1 MSKDIKNN
9 KNNEEKLRR
18 AKIIAERSKSI
29 KETYKSINKSVT
41 RLVEWFSK
49 TIDKFLFSRKYDKE
63 ISLLIATIL
72 YMTINFS
79 NTGLLALDST
89 YTIKSHA
96 VTLNADLDIYEV
108 VGYDKFVDVVLTGK
122 NVSDVNAARGQTNTK
137 VVLDLSGLQTGE
149 HTVKFTPVNF
159 SSRVSVTTKPESVTI
174 KIRKKETAKFN
185 ITHDYLNLN
194 KMDERYFPED
204 PIFENSEVL
213 VRASAQTIDSIA
225 YVKALIDVKNATE
238 TFETE
243 ANLYAYNVNGEKI
256 DVDIIPKIVK
266 ATIPITSPKKTV
278 PVSVVPYGIIP
289 NDKSIE
295 SVSLDHSSIELYG
308 VQSVLDKT
316 EEIKVSVDVSKLES
330 DTKLYEIITLPS
342 GIRHASV
349 SKVNIDI
356 KLSDKKSKVLK
367 NMPVAFSNNINGYK
381 TKLDDPN
388 QSEVDVTIYGS
399 EKVLE
404 KINEENFGRI
414 YFDMAGVNP
423 GHTSLALLV
432 DTNHYLIT
440 YELEF
445 EQIKMEVVGN

>member
-1 MSKDIKNN
+1 MSKNQDKKNN
-9 KNNEEKLRR
+9 HEDKLKR
-18 AKIIAERSKSI
+18 AKMIAERSQSI
-29 KETYKSINKSVT
+29 KETYQSVNKSIS
-41 RLVEWFSK
+41 RIVEWFSK
-49 TIDKFLFSRKYDKE
+49 TVDRFLFSRKYDKA
-63 ISLLIATIL
+63 ISLLVAGIL

-96 VTLNADLDIYEV
+96 VTLEADLDIYEV
-108 VGYDKFVDVVLTGK
+108 VGFEKEVDVILTGK
-122 NVSDVNAARGQTNTK
+122 SGQVSAAKSSANTK

-159 SSRVSVTTKPESVTI
+159 SNQVSVTTKPESATI

-225 YVKALIDVKNATE
+225 YIKALIDVKNATE

-256 DVDIIPKIVK
+256 EVDIIPRITKVSV
-266 ATIPITSPKKTV
+266 PISSPKKTV
-278 PVSVVPYGIIP
+278 AIKVVPQGIIP
-289 NDKSIE
+289 NDQSIE
-295 SVSLDHSSIELYG
+295 SISLDHSSIELYG

-316 EEIKVSVDVSKLES
+316 DEIKVNIDASKLDS
-330 DTKLYEIITLPS
+330 DKKIYENITLPS

-356 KLSDKKSKVLK
+356 KLGEKKSKVLK
-367 NMPVAFSNNINGYK
+367 NMPVAFANNINGYK
-381 TKLDDPN
+381 TKLDNPD

-399 EKVLE
+399 EKVIE
-404 KINEENFGRI
+404 AIDEENFGRI

-423 GHTSLALLV
+423 GNATLALLV
-432 DTNHYLIT
+432 DTSHYLIT

-445 EQIKMEVVGN
+445 DEIKMEVVGN